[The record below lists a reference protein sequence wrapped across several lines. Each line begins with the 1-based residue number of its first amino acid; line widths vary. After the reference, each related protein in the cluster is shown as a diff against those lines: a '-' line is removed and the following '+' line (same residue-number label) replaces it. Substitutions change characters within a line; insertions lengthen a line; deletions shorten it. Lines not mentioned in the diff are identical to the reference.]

1 MGEGWEGGLS
11 IAGNRSQIVVGE
23 IIISCNRRSHILN
36 WVGPLRRCQSIRQTQ
51 CTCQGCPLSGCTT
64 LEPLHYWYIIW
75 SSVGFRPQFVAQLM
89 KSNRTISIV
98 DEGSSRDLL
107 RVRSRRVQFLQH
119 FASYL
124 LRVRSEEGGGEGTSS
139 NLSHNPMFVCIS
151 HRRQAAIMSL
161 KRQLFADWQQSG
173 HLPPPPPSLQQREV
187 VPKWLRFLATF
198 DCRRLCGA
206 YELCLAVESHSWA
219 LHFATAT
226 AGASIVIA
234 TV

>member
-1 MGEGWEGGLS
+1 
-11 IAGNRSQIVVGE
+11 
-23 IIISCNRRSHILN
+23 
-36 WVGPLRRCQSIRQTQ
+36 
-51 CTCQGCPLSGCTT
+51 
-64 LEPLHYWYIIW
+64 
-75 SSVGFRPQFVAQLM
+75 M

-98 DEGSSRDLL
+98 DEGSSRDRRRRRLL

-124 LRVRSEEGGGEGTSS
+124 LRVRSGEGRRRMELAAT
-139 NLSHNPMFVCIS
+139 SHNPMFVCIS

-173 HLPPPPPSLQQREV
+173 FIVSPPPPSTHLPALLQREV

-206 YELCLAVESHSWA
+206 YELCAWSSLAPSIWQSSHI
-219 LHFATAT
+219 LGLCTLPLTA
-226 AGASIVIA
+226 ASIVIA
-234 TV
+234 TTVYAICHCRLVDHGKR